1 MNVSKYVAIFFFVF
15 IQLISVGKVFANA
28 DEWMT
33 TFRENIAQT
42 WQQPEHYDLYIP
54 AITWHARFAYDKEK
68 TDRYNER
75 PWGGGFGQSRWDE
88 KGNWHGLYAMAFKDS
103 WNKWEPIA
111 GYGWESTWRPL
122 ADENFHLGL
131 GFTAGV
137 TARDNWNYIPL
148 PVLLPL
154 ASVGY
159 GPATFQMTER
169 GILAGRSTPARR
181 PHNSRLNTEK
191 FQQNFAL
198 VLPDWQV
205 GVKRMLNELFTTTA
219 I

>member
-1 MNVSKYVAIFFFVF
+1 MNVSKYVAIFSFVF

-75 PWGGGFGQSRWDE
+75 PWGGGFGLSRWDE

-122 ADENFHLGL
+122 ADE
-131 GFTAGV
+131 
-137 TARDNWNYIPL
+137 
-148 PVLLPL
+148 
-154 ASVGY
+154 
-159 GPATFQMTER
+159 
-169 GILAGRSTPARR
+169 
-181 PHNSRLNTEK
+181 
-191 FQQNFAL
+191 
-198 VLPDWQV
+198 
-205 GVKRMLNELFTTTA
+205 
-219 I
+219 

>member
-1 MNVSKYVAIFFFVF
+1 MDDNV
-15 IQLISVGKVFANA
+15 
-28 DEWMT
+28 
-33 TFRENIAQT
+33 RENIAQT

-75 PWGGGFGQSRWDE
+75 PWGWRFWPVAWDE
-88 KGNWHGLYAMAFKDS
+88 KRKTGMASYAMAFKDS

-159 GPATFQMTER
+159 GPVTFQMTYIPGTYNNGNVYFAWMR
-169 GILAGRSTPARR
+169 
-181 PHNSRLNTEK
+181 
-191 FQQNFAL
+191 FQF
-198 VLPDWQV
+198 
-205 GVKRMLNELFTTTA
+205 
-219 I
+219 

>member
-1 MNVSKYVAIFFFVF
+1 MNVSKYVAIFSFVF

-75 PWGGGFGQSRWDE
+75 PWGGGFGLSRWDE

-154 ASVGY
+154 SPWLRPSDFSDDLHSGY
-159 GPATFQMTER
+159 
-169 GILAGRSTPARR
+169 L
-181 PHNSRLNTEK
+181 
-191 FQQNFAL
+191 QQWQCVLCLMRFCSL
-198 VLPDWQV
+198 VRQ
-205 GVKRMLNELFTTTA
+205 NEVLVTS
-219 I
+219 

>member
-1 MNVSKYVAIFFFVF
+1 MNVSKYVAIFSFVF

-28 DEWMT
+28 DEWIT

-42 WQQPEHYDLYIP
+42 WQQPEHY
-54 AITWHARFAYDKEK
+54 E
-68 TDRYNER
+68 
-75 PWGGGFGQSRWDE
+75 WGGGFGLSRWDE

-159 GPATFQMTER
+159 GPVTFQMTYIPGTYNNGNVYFAWMR
-169 GILAGRSTPARR
+169 
-181 PHNSRLNTEK
+181 
-191 FQQNFAL
+191 FQF
-198 VLPDWQV
+198 
-205 GVKRMLNELFTTTA
+205 
-219 I
+219 

>member
-1 MNVSKYVAIFFFVF
+1 MIYIF
-15 IQLISVGKVFANA
+15 LPS
-28 DEWMT
+28 
-33 TFRENIAQT
+33 R
-42 WQQPEHYDLYIP
+42 
-54 AITWHARFAYDKEK
+54 HARFAYDKEK

-122 ADENFHLGL
+122 ADENFHLGT

-159 GPATFQMTER
+159 GPATFQMTYIP
-169 GILAGRSTPARR
+169 GTYNNGNVYFAGCAFSFETNEVLVNPLKSTSKIINIKNNA
-181 PHNSRLNTEK
+181 T
-191 FQQNFAL
+191 FITF
-198 VLPDWQV
+198 
-205 GVKRMLNELFTTTA
+205 
-219 I
+219 

>member
-1 MNVSKYVAIFFFVF
+1 MKVSKYVAIFFFVF

-137 TARDNWNYIPL
+137 TAL
-148 PVLLPL
+148 
-154 ASVGY
+154 
-159 GPATFQMTER
+159 
-169 GILAGRSTPARR
+169 
-181 PHNSRLNTEK
+181 
-191 FQQNFAL
+191 
-198 VLPDWQV
+198 
-205 GVKRMLNELFTTTA
+205 ELHPSSGSTA
-219 I
+219 IGLCGVWPRDVSDDLHSGYLQQWQCVLCLDALSVL

>member
-1 MNVSKYVAIFFFVF
+1 MNVSQYVAIFSFVF

-88 KGNWHGLYAMAFKDS
+88 KETGMACMPWHLRTRGTNGN
-103 WNKWEPIA
+103 
-111 GYGWESTWRPL
+111 R
-122 ADENFHLGL
+122 
-131 GFTAGV
+131 
-137 TARDNWNYIPL
+137 
-148 PVLLPL
+148 
-154 ASVGY
+154 
-159 GPATFQMTER
+159 
-169 GILAGRSTPARR
+169 
-181 PHNSRLNTEK
+181 
-191 FQQNFAL
+191 
-198 VLPDWQV
+198 LPDTDGKVPGDRW
-205 GVKRMLNELFTTTA
+205 RMKIF

>member
-1 MNVSKYVAIFFFVF
+1 MKVSKYVAIFFFVF

-159 GPATFQMTER
+159 GPVTFQMTYIP
-169 GILAGRSTPARR
+169 GTYNNGNVYFAWML
-181 PHNSRLNTEK
+181 
-191 FQQNFAL
+191 FQF
-198 VLPDWQV
+198 
-205 GVKRMLNELFTTTA
+205 
-219 I
+219 